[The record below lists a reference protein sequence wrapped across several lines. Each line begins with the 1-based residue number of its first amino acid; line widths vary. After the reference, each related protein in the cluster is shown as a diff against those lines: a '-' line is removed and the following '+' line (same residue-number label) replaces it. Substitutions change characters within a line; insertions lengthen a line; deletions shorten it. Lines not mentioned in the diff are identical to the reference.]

1 MMPCRQTYLRI
12 DPHRELLVIFISRA
26 LAFGRNIAMRCIA
39 LAGPSGTGGLE
50 TPPRGSGLWRTDRD
64 SNPGYLAVY
73 TLSKRAPSATRPSV
87 RSNAGQPSNFTTKGK
102 QGRPRRRRP
111 QFATRNRAKHP
122 DLQLQTHGKVCNWLS
137 DSGSPLCD
145 PDRAYMMTPGDCGS
159 PIDGRRREEY
169 RQTSSHGG
177 HGYGRVVRISLQ
189 VPLTI
194 RTSLAKV
201 MTLIGAV
208 LTYFGFFTLL
218 TNLIA
223 AAVLSADFIAPKGR
237 WGRQLSRSITSDNT
251 YSV

>member
-1 MMPCRQTYLRI
+1 MPCRQTYLRI

-122 DLQLQTHGKVCNWLS
+122 DSQLETHRKV
-137 DSGSPLCD
+137 
-145 PDRAYMMTPGDCGS
+145 
-159 PIDGRRREEY
+159 
-169 RQTSSHGG
+169 
-177 HGYGRVVRISLQ
+177 V
-189 VPLTI
+189 
-194 RTSLAKV
+194 
-201 MTLIGAV
+201 IGCP
-208 LTYFGFFTLL
+208 LL
-218 TNLIA
+218 TM
-223 AAVLSADFIAPKGR
+223 SSGR
-237 WGRQLSRSITSDNT
+237 HQFMIYLNDRRQLMLWVRSLEMSDNT
-251 YSV
+251 YSVYLLRLVIIPALL